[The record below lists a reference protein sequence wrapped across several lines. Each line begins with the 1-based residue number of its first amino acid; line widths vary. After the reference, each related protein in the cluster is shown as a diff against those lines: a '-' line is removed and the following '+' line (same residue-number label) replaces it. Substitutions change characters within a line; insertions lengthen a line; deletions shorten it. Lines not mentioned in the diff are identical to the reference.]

1 MYRSASNH
9 HHFRYDCSFLLA
21 SLMKKTALDFLPNT
35 LILFQASTIQNAPSF
50 SAALKSD
57 LLRDILEAQNILPL
71 CSCIVLHN
79 GPAANFYK
87 PEKEGS
93 FP

>member
-9 HHFRYDCSFLLA
+9 HHFRYDCSFLLR
-21 SLMKKTALDFLPNT
+21 SLIKNVACRKQISLYTVCAPPAFT
-35 LILFQASTIQNAPSF
+35 KSTV
-50 SAALKSD
+50 LKSSP
-57 LLRDILEAQNILPL
+57 LRDILEAQNILPI
-71 CSCIVLHN
+71 CGCIVLHN

>member
-9 HHFRYDCSFLLA
+9 HHFRYDCSFLLR
-21 SLMKKTALDFLPNT
+21 SLIKIVACRKQISLYTVCAPPAFT
-35 LILFQASTIQNAPSF
+35 KSTV
-50 SAALKSD
+50 LKSSP
-57 LLRDILEAQNILPL
+57 LRDILEAQNILPI

>member
-9 HHFRYDCSFLLA
+9 HHFRYDCSFLLR
-21 SLMKKTALDFLPNT
+21 SLIKIVACRKQISLYTVCAPPAFT
-35 LILFQASTIQNAPSF
+35 KSTV
-50 SAALKSD
+50 LKSSP
-57 LLRDILEAQNILPL
+57 LRDILEAQNILPI
-71 CSCIVLHN
+71 CGCIVLHN